1 MFKSNYERARKAIPS
16 CRRECAPRKYNSKWR
31 KKENIE
37 LIKKALDV
45 FKETSDIQ
53 KAAKTLNINAS
64 TLRSYI
70 ASPQN
75 EIYGY
80 FQPYKHLVNPN
91 FDKYEHGKKAAN
103 TARAGVREY
112 RQSCKDAGLDYK
124 SYFSHLKQ
132 TCPNKRATTQE
143 IKSLNESI
151 NYLIDTKKSEQ
162 ELKVLREKL
171 RLAKQFFRSQRY

>member
-1 MFKSNYERARKAIPS
+1 MFKSNYDRARKAIPP

-37 LIKKALDV
+37 LIKKAV
-45 FKETSDIQ
+45 NAYKKNSDLT
-53 KAAKTLNINAS
+53 KAAEILGVKTE
-64 TLRSYI
+64 TLRGYI
-70 ASPQN
+70 CTPTHPIYKYFLPHKPAFDRVKHFE
-75 EIYGY
+75 EIRHMGRL
-80 FQPYKHLVNPN
+80 KII
-91 FDKYEHGKKAAN
+91 EHK
-103 TARAGVREY
+103 
-112 RQSCKDAGLDYK
+112 QSCKDAGLDYK

-132 TCPNKRATTQE
+132 TCPDKRATTQE

-151 NYLIDTKKSEQ
+151 NHLIDTKKSEQ